1 MSSKNSNSLSWFKK
15 HKCDFVSGGLVFLIA
30 LPLCLGI
37 SLASGYPAVAGII
50 TAGIGG
56 ILTAILSDSPLTIK
70 GPAAGLI
77 VIALGCITDFGYT
90 QGANLQ
96 ADFSAYRK
104 ALAVSVIAGIIQ
116 IILGMVRLGFLAELF
131 PFSVIHGMLAAIGC
145 IIIFKQV
152 PVALGL
158 SVSGSPFQ
166 LVAKTIQNFTQLNP
180 EIALIGGLSL
190 AILIFCANSKTRW
203 IKKIP
208 AQMLV
213 LVAMVPLAYFFDLA
227 HEHTYSWH
235 HQVYSLTPKFLVTLP
250 KNILGAI
257 VLPDFSALEDLK
269 CVQWILLLSII
280 GTLESLVSVQAI
292 DILDP
297 QKRKTNR
304 NRDLLAIGITNTVV
318 AFLGGL
324 PMISEIVRS
333 RANIDNGAKSAV
345 SNGFH
350 GFCLLFFVAVFPRFL
365 HRIPLAALAAMLIFT
380 GYRLA
385 SMSQFKAI
393 YKTGWDQFAI
403 FIVTLI
409 TTLATDLLIGLGAGI
424 AVKVLLHS
432 LRGVAPLSLM
442 KSKLEIAYNDHQ
454 RATNI
459 EVQGPLVF
467 LNWLALKKQ
476 LTQANEGQ
484 TVKLD
489 LSYCS
494 FVDHS
499 VMERLHEIER
509 EFHHS
514 NRKLEILGLDGM
526 VSTSEH
532 PFSSRRRKA
541 SIAREINEAS

>member
-1 MSSKNSNSLSWFKK
+1 MSSIAPKAVNWFKR
-15 HKCDFVSGGLVFLIA
+15 HECDFISGGLVFLIA

-50 TAGIGG
+50 TAGVGG

-77 VIALGCITDFGYT
+77 VILLGCITDFGYT

-104 ALAVSVIAGIIQ
+104 ALAVSVISGIIQ

-158 SVSGSPFQ
+158 NVSGSPFE
-166 LVAKTIQNFTQLNP
+166 LITKTIPNFSHLNP
-180 EIALIGGLSL
+180 EILLIGGISL
-190 AILIFCANSKTRW
+190 AILIFCATSKIKW

-213 LVAMVPLAYFFDLA
+213 LVAMIPLAHFFDLA

-235 HQVYSLTPKFLVTLP
+235 HQVYHLNPKFLVNLP
-250 KNILGAI
+250 KNILGAF
-257 VLPDFSALEDLK
+257 VLPDFSALKDPK
-269 CVQWILLLSII
+269 CVQWIFLLAII

-304 NRDLLAIGITNTVV
+304 NRDLLAIGVANTVV

-333 RANIDNGAKSAV
+333 RANIDNGAKSSV

-350 GFCLLFFVAVFPRFL
+350 GFCLLFFVALFPGVL

-409 TTLATDLLIGLGAGI
+409 TTLATDLLVGLGAGI
-424 AVKVLLHS
+424 AVKTLLHC
-432 LRGVAPLSLM
+432 LRGVSPNHLI
-442 KSKLEIAYNDHQ
+442 KPQLEVTHYDHKNTTHIK
-454 RATNI
+454 A
-459 EVQGPLVF
+459 QGPLVF

-476 LTQANEGQ
+476 LTRANEGE

-489 LSYCS
+489 LSYCP

-499 VMERLHEIER
+499 VMERLHEMER

-526 VSTSEH
+526 VSASEH

-541 SIAREINEAS
+541 SITRT

>member
-1 MSSKNSNSLSWFKK
+1 MSSTNSNSLSWFKK

-50 TAGIGG
+50 TAGVGG
-56 ILTAILSDSPLTIK
+56 ILTAVLSDSPLTIK

-77 VIALGCITDFGYT
+77 VIVLGCITDFGYT

-104 ALAVSVIAGIIQ
+104 ALAVSVVAGLIQ
-116 IILGMVRLGFLAELF
+116 IILGVVRLGFLAELF

-166 LVAKTIQNFTQLNP
+166 LVAKTIQNLTQLNP
-180 EIALIGGLSL
+180 EIAIIGGLSL
-190 AILIFCANSKTRW
+190 VIMIFCANSKIKG

-235 HQVYSLTPKFLVTLP
+235 HQVYTLTPKFLVNLP

-257 VLPDFSALEDLK
+257 VLPDFSALQDPK
-269 CVQWILLLSII
+269 CIQWVLLLSII

-304 NRDLLAIGITNTVV
+304 NRDLLAIGVANTVV

-333 RANIDNGAKSAV
+333 RANIDNGAKSSV

-350 GFCLLFFVAVFPRFL
+350 GFCLLFFVALFPGVL

-409 TTLATDLLIGLGAGI
+409 TTLATDLLVGLGAGI
-424 AVKVLLHS
+424 TVKMALHFF
-432 LRGVAPLSLM
+432 RGVPPNHLIKAQLGVSHNEN
-442 KSKLEIAYNDHQ
+442 KNT
-454 RATNI
+454 TNI
-459 EVQGPLVF
+459 EAQGPLVF
-467 LNWLALKKQ
+467 SNWLNLKKH
-476 LTQANEGQ
+476 LTQAKDGQ

-499 VMERLHEIER
+499 VMERLHEMER

-514 NRKLEILGLDGM
+514 NRKLEILGLDDM
-526 VSTSEH
+526 VSASEH

-541 SIAREINEAS
+541 SMTRAINEPS